1 LPHFV
6 CVCVCVSEILS
17 LSWFSKELKN
27 NLSKNNWLC
36 DIIRILLTRKLIFVR
51 WGFPFLIVLVPR
63 YKLSLCHTPIK
74 PDLLGFPRIDVFV
87 CQLLDHVFKGFTLF
101 WYQSFAP
108 LIRLYHF
115 ISYIFVFTFHVNF
128 SLCCFCLG
136 SDLVSNQFRSDCL
149 LPTLFLISCE
159 PLKHAV
165 KQPIHKDTKL
175 Y

>member
-1 LPHFV
+1 V
-6 CVCVCVSEILS
+6 CVGEILFIH
-17 LSWFSKELKN
+17 WFSKELKN

-36 DIIRILLTRKLIFVR
+36 GVIRILLIRKSIFVR
-51 WGFPFLIVLVPR
+51 WGFSFLIVLVPR
-63 YKLSLCHTPIK
+63 YKLSLCHAPIK

-87 CQLLDHVFKGFTLF
+87 CGLLDHVFKRFTPF

-108 LIRLYHF
+108 LIWLYPF

-165 KQPIHKDTKL
+165 KQPTRKDTKL